1 MRTDLDHL
9 PAAKQRELEEVVRM
23 LFADFRE
30 ATENATG
37 RKKSA
42 RILKII
48 LFGSYARG
56 DWVDAPFDA
65 NQYKSDMDILVIV
78 NQKEMTDVAAYW
90 SVAEQRL
97 IDAYLIER
105 RIKTPVHFIVHSLQ
119 QVNQGLS
126 HGRVFFMEIAEQGIA
141 LYDADG
147 RELAKPKPK
156 TPQQAS
162 EAAQE
167 YFDEYFGEAMQCFEV
182 AKFGIEKSFVKKAA
196 FDLHQTTERLY
207 QAILLTLT
215 FYTPYDHNIAFLRVQ
230 AEGRNPSLFDV
241 WPRGSRKERAM
252 FQKLKDAYVKA
263 RYSRHYQISLEELNW
278 LAERIELLGR
288 KTHEICL
295 KHITALRE
303 NADSSSSF
311 PLPAVEVLDSSEKS
325 GSSSIN

>member
-156 TPQQAS
+156 TPQQAY

-311 PLPAVEVLDSSEKS
+311 PLPAVEVLDPKRADPA
-325 GSSSIN
+325 G

>member
-9 PAAKQRELEEVVRM
+9 PAAKQRELEEVVRI
-23 LFADFRE
+23 LFAEFRE

-78 NQKEMTDVAAYW
+78 NQKELADVAAYW

-97 IDAYLIER
+97 IDAYLIEK
-105 RIKTPVHFIVHSLQ
+105 RINTPVHFIVHSLQ

-141 LYDADG
+141 LYEADD

-156 TPQQAS
+156 TPS
-162 EAAQE
+162 EAATAAQD
-167 YFDEYFGEAMQCFEV
+167 YFDEYFPDAMSNFELAKV
-182 AKFGIEKSFVKKAA
+182 AIERDFKKQAA
-196 FDLHQTTERLY
+196 FLLHRTAEALY

-215 FYTPYDHNIAFLRVQ
+215 FYTPYDHNIAFLRLQ
-230 AEGRNPSLFDV
+230 AEGRNPALFDV
-241 WPRGSRKERAM
+241 WPRGLRKERAM

-263 RYSRHYQISLEELNW
+263 RYSKHYQIDLDELNW
-278 LAERIELLGR
+278 LAERVETLGQM
-288 KTHEICL
+288 THSICAAHVA
-295 KHITALRE
+295 KLRE
-303 NADSSSSF
+303 KA
-311 PLPAVEVLDSSEKS
+311 AH
-325 GSSSIN
+325 

>member
-9 PAAKQRELEEVVRM
+9 PPAKQRELEEVVRM

-37 RKKSA
+37 RRKSA

-78 NQKEMTDVAAYW
+78 NQKEMTDMATYW

-97 IDAYLIER
+97 IDAYLIEK
-105 RIKTPVHFIVHSLQ
+105 RINTPVHFIVHSLQ
-119 QVNQGLS
+119 QVNQGLA

-141 LYDADG
+141 LYDGDS

-156 TPQQAS
+156 TPNQAL
-162 EAAQE
+162 ETAQE
-167 YFDEYFGEAMQCFEV
+167 YFDEYFPDAMRRFDL
-182 AKFGIEKSFVKKAA
+182 AKIAIEKSYLKQAA
-196 FDLHQTTERLY
+196 FDLHQVTEGLY
-207 QAILLTLT
+207 QTILLTLT
-215 FYTPYDHNIAFLRVQ
+215 FYTPYDHNIAFLRLQ
-230 AEGRNPSLFDV
+230 AEGRDKSLFDV
-241 WPRGSRKERAM
+241 WPRGTRKEWAM

-263 RYSRHYQISLEELNW
+263 RYSKHYRITPEELNW
-278 LAERIELLGR
+278 LAERIEILGR
-288 KTHEICL
+288 MTHEICTA
-295 KHITALRE
+295 HIANLRK
-303 NADSSSSF
+303 NA
-311 PLPAVEVLDSSEKS
+311 AH
-325 GSSSIN
+325 

>member
-156 TPQQAS
+156 TPQQAY

-325 GSSSIN
+325 GSSRIN